1 MLAAVH
7 AIVDNTDVS
16 RNVMVSEYNIRTVPA
31 FAPKPDYD
39 GVGDSYGFS
48 PKGSLEEGS
57 NLGMLFRMTILG
69 REGWV

>member
-1 MLAAVH
+1 
-7 AIVDNTDVS
+7 
-16 RNVMVSEYNIRTVPA
+16 MVSEYNRRTVPA